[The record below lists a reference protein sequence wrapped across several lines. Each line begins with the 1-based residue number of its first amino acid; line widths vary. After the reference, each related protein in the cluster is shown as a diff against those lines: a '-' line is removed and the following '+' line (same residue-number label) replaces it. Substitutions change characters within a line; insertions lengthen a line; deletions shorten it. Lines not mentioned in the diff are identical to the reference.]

1 MVPRQLYAPVCNKLA
16 HLKIFM
22 GALLLSLFP
31 KVGNL
36 GGVDKSYFG

>member
-1 MVPRQLYAPVCNKLA
+1 MVPRQSNALVCTKLA
-16 HLKIFM
+16 HWKIFM